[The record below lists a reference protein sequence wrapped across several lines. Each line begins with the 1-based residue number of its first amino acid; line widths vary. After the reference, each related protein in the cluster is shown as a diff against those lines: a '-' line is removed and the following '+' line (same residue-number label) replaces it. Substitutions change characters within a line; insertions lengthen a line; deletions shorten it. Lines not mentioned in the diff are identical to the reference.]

1 MNLSLEHRTFFLVG
15 FVVYIGIMI
24 LIGVFS
30 SRNNKDG
37 DDYLM
42 AGRKLPFFLVLG
54 TVCATLIGTGSSL
67 GATANGFRLGWGGSL
82 YGLGGAWGMFAVAF
96 LFCSERK
103 HEFMTLSEELQYRYD
118 GNQTVRNVMGFFMF
132 IAEIAWLGNHMIGGA
147 TYLSYVTGLSP
158 IVARL
163 ITMLGFG
170 VYVFI
175 GGYLAVVWTD
185 AIQLVLV
192 LLGFLLISYNAVP
205 LAGGWDAINSAYMA
219 AGKPEAMSFYGLAGM
234 SAIAAISL
242 VYTIGIS
249 QVGTP
254 SFRTRVYTSKDNSTA
269 KKAFITSGLLLLG
282 FSFIPAIIGMSGFT
296 IATRE
301 GASAILQNP
310 DYAFAYIATT
320 VLGPTLGL
328 LFLISGLSATMSS
341 ADSDAM
347 AGITILLVDVYSTV
361 TKKSIPKAKMIAY
374 SRISL
379 VITLLVAFFAT
390 LFAKDIIS
398 YISNVVGSLIPSIAI
413 MMIVGKYWKRATW
426 QGGLA
431 CIFCGT
437 SFGLMYLFVAPF
449 KAYIAGI
456 FTGPAIPVSFVAL
469 CAAIIVSLLTTKK
482 AVSREEAMRLVLE
495 SRERPVR

>member
-15 FVVYIGIMI
+15 FVIYIGVMI

-42 AGRKLPFFLVLG
+42 AGRRLPFFLVLG

-82 YGLGGAWGMFAVAF
+82 YGLGGAWGMFAIAL

-103 HEFMTLSEELQYRYD
+103 HEFMTLSEELQYRY
-118 GNQTVRNVMGFFMF
+118 GGKQTIRNVMGFFMF

-147 TYLSYVTGLSP
+147 TYLSYVTGLGP
-158 IVARL
+158 IAARL

-170 VYVFI
+170 IYVFI

-185 AIQLVLV
+185 TIQLVLV
-192 LLGFLLISYNAVP
+192 LFGFLLISFNAIP
-205 LAGGWDAINSAYMA
+205 LAGGWEAVSAAYMA

-234 SAIAAISL
+234 SAISAISL

-254 SFRTRVYTSKDNSTA
+254 SFRTRVYTSKDNGTA
-269 KKAFITSGLLLLG
+269 KKAFITSGVLLFL

-301 GASAILQNP
+301 GATSILQNP

-320 VLGPTLGL
+320 VLGPTMGL
-328 LFLISGLSATMSS
+328 LFLIAGLSATMSS

-361 TKKSIPKAKMIAY
+361 TKKSVPKEKMIAY

-379 VITLLVAFFAT
+379 VITLVVAFLAT
-390 LFAKDIIS
+390 LFARDIIS

-431 CIFCGT
+431 CVFCGT
-437 SFGLMYLFVAPF
+437 LFGLMYLFVAPF
-449 KAYIAGI
+449 KTLISGI
-456 FTGPAIPVSFVAL
+456 FAGPAIPVSLTAL
-469 CAAIIVSLLTTKK
+469 AAAIIVSLLTAKEE
-482 AVSREEAMRLVLE
+482 VSPEQAMRLVLQ
-495 SRERPVR
+495 SRERS